1 MIEYVKGDSFDYKA
15 NIRINTVNCVGV
27 MGAGIALEFKTRYPE
42 MFKAYVDVCKR
53 KEIAPGRPFLWEEAD
68 LFSSCIIVNLPTKL
82 HWRNPSKYEYIEHD
96 LVWLKDFLQDKNSE
110 DTVTLPALGCGR
122 GGLDWGIV
130 KDKINHYLSDS
141 PAKILVFEP
150 ASPSRRPSGEDH
162 SIGLQEANVSTI
174 YPGDENYPSALVGK
188 HNKEIYCK
196 GNVKILN
203 NRKISLILGNTIS
216 EKEKSAIYRILEEVK
231 REDLTVALSVNNKKQ
246 LELAKVLLEKGYKL
260 IMIVPCGILRFKHDD
275 IPGKYKDSHTVLSF
289 LPPVQEFNNYES
301 ANSLKRCLELAD
313 VVLYC
318 CENTESIKKN
328 VGYLKGHDNLFYINF
343 GEKSSKAF
351 TDLEAKKISINAIT
365 QKPNVTIMQHALD
378 RGIAE

>member
-150 ASPSRRPSGEDH
+150 ASPSRQLSGVDH
-162 SIGLQEANVSTI
+162 SIGLQGANVSTI
-174 YPGDENYPSALVGK
+174 YPGDENYPSTLVGQ
-188 HNKEIYCK
+188 HNKEI
-196 GNVKILN
+196 
-203 NRKISLILGNTIS
+203 
-216 EKEKSAIYRILEEVK
+216 E
-231 REDLTVALSVNNKKQ
+231 
-246 LELAKVLLEKGYKL
+246 
-260 IMIVPCGILRFKHDD
+260 
-275 IPGKYKDSHTVLSF
+275 
-289 LPPVQEFNNYES
+289 
-301 ANSLKRCLELAD
+301 
-313 VVLYC
+313 
-318 CENTESIKKN
+318 
-328 VGYLKGHDNLFYINF
+328 
-343 GEKSSKAF
+343 
-351 TDLEAKKISINAIT
+351 
-365 QKPNVTIMQHALD
+365 
-378 RGIAE
+378 